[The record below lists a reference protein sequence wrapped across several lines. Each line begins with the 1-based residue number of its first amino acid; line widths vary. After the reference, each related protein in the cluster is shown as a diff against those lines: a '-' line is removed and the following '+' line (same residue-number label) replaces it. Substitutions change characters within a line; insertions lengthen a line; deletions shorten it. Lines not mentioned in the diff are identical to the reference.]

1 MFVSNYLL
9 TTNKTSTNES
19 ATSATTKTSFYDL
32 LDAEKIKFKI
42 KTSRSK
48 QPAEVVQEQ
57 REYLPSAYVEFIE
70 WMHKTPAE
78 KAREA
83 ILRRLGIT
91 EEELEDM
98 ELEER
103 ERIEEYIAQE
113 MEEEVKRNIDKKIH
127 AAEKKKLTS

>member
-1 MFVSNYLL
+1 MFVSNYLPTSSQPTL
-9 TTNKTSTNES
+9 DKTTTSTT
-19 ATSATTKTSFYDL
+19 AKTSFYDL
-32 LDAEKIKFKI
+32 LDTEKLKLKL

-48 QPAEVVQEQ
+48 QPAEVVKQQ
-57 REYLPSAYVEFIE
+57 QEYLPSAYVEFIE

-91 EEELEDM
+91 EEELADKDP
-98 ELEER
+98 EEQ